1 MAAVLKITRGNEA
14 YAMGRNLQVFVDGQR
29 AGEVSWNQSADF
41 PISAGYHAVFVKLD
55 WWRSAPYPLELAD
68 GQTVELAVTVPGG
81 LALFFSTLFSAS
93 RFFGL
98 QRR

>member
-1 MAAVLKITRGNEA
+1 MAAVLRITRGNEA

-29 AGEVSWNQSADF
+29 AGAVAWNQSTDI
-41 PISAGYHAVFVKLD
+41 PISTGNHAVFVKLD
-55 WWRSAPYPLELAD
+55 WWRSASYPLEVAD
-68 GQTVELAVTVPGG
+68 DQTVELAVTVPGG
-81 LALFFSTLFSAS
+81 LALFFSTLFAAS